1 MTRKITFA
9 QLDEWARMTKER
21 MDAIVAGSTDRV
33 FEIAQ
38 TPKARGG
45 KMPVVEGVLRNSFQ
59 ASLNGT
65 TSLSGPVAYEMVAA
79 QMKAGDV
86 AQGGWTAEYAR
97 RVNSGFTGT
106 DSLGR
111 TYNQEGAHFLED
123 AAMKWPTVVR
133 EETAK
138 AKAEVR

>member
-1 MTRKITFA
+1 MTRRITFA
-9 QLDEWARMTKER
+9 QMDQWATMVTARL
-21 MDAIVAGSTDRV
+21 DAIVGGSTERV

-38 TPKARGG
+38 TPRARGG
-45 KMPVVEGVLRNSFQ
+45 RMPVVEGVLRNSFQ
-59 ASLNGT
+59 ASLNGS
-65 TSLSGPVAYEMVAA
+65 TSLSGPVAYEMIAA

-106 DSLGR
+106 DARGR
-111 TYNQEGAHFLED
+111 TYNQEGAHFLEG
-123 AAMKWPTVVR
+123 AAMQWPSIVR

-138 AKAEVR
+138 AKAAVG